1 MIGGADEFGAFLKPL
16 VVVKI
21 NACHYSSLCLELPKI
36 KKMLMGFI
44 TKLEE
49 STGFTGTVMA
59 GVRGDEHFFS

>member
-1 MIGGADEFGAFLKPL
+1 
-16 VVVKI
+16 
-21 NACHYSSLCLELPKI
+21 LELPKI

-59 GVRGDEHFFS
+59 GVRGVEHFFS

>member
-44 TKLEE
+44 TK
-49 STGFTGTVMA
+49 TG
-59 GVRGDEHFFS
+59 GVHRIHRNSDGRGERR